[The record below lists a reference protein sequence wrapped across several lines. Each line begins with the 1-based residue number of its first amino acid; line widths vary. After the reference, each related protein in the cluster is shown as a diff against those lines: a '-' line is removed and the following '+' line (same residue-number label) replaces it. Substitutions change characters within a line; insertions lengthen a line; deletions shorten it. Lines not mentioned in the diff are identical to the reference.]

1 MKSIYLLSTL
11 LVVFSCSSG
20 IKHSDDATVSKTPM
34 FDYENLSNDP
44 FYETPVIYYMSTSTG
59 GTTSVAGKV
68 VISNTNL
75 IIQMDSKI
83 EIQQG
88 LVIDKLTVPIPSIK
102 NFKVK
107 RSGKSFSF
115 ELGPTKMV
123 FDSENSR
130 EIEEIIK
137 ALQKLG

>member
-1 MKSIYLLSTL
+1 MKLFYLFLSV
-11 LVVFSCSSG
+11 LVVFSCASG
-20 IKHSDDATVSKTPM
+20 IKHSSDIAVSEPPM
-34 FDYENLSNDP
+34 FDYENLSHEP
-44 FYETPVIYYMSTSTG
+44 FYETPVVHYMTTSTG
-59 GTTSVAGKV
+59 GVTSVAGKV
-68 VISNTNL
+68 VISKSNL

-107 RSGKSFSF
+107 RSGKAFSF

-123 FDSENSR
+123 FDSENAR
-130 EIEEIIK
+130 EIEEVVK
-137 ALQKLG
+137 ALQKIG